1 MATVIESSTSHVL
14 HEGKDVMSLLGGL
27 LGLGWRAAPLAN
39 AGPGQSA
46 SAPGPE
52 GPGAGSASPE
62 PSGPPVGGSG
72 WPREPATV
80 APATTVQAAPG
91 NGFVP
96 RGAGSQAA
104 GTPTDARAS
113 RHDFGAPRPLLEDGA
128 RAYALASQERDRLAG
143 LIAGLAGREVPAEN
157 PSVPPEESQS
167 SWSEKGSSGYADHL
181 GALRGQGAAN
191 GRVLDR
197 AA

>member
-1 MATVIESSTSHVL
+1 MAAMIESSASDVL
-14 HEGKDVMSLLGGL
+14 HEGKCDMSLLGGL
-27 LGLGWRAAPLAN
+27 LGLGWRAAPQAN

-62 PSGPPVGGSG
+62 PSGAPVGGSG

-80 APATTVQAAPG
+80 APAATAQTAPG

-113 RHDFGAPRPLLEDGA
+113 RHDFGAPPLNEDGA
-128 RAYALASQERDRLAG
+128 RAYALAGRERERLAG
-143 LIAGLAGREVPAEN
+143 LIAGLAGSGPPPEN
-157 PSVPPEESQS
+157 RSDPPEEPQS
-167 SWSEKGSSGYADHL
+167 SRSESGPAGYADHL
-181 GALRGQGAAN
+181 GALRGQGPAN